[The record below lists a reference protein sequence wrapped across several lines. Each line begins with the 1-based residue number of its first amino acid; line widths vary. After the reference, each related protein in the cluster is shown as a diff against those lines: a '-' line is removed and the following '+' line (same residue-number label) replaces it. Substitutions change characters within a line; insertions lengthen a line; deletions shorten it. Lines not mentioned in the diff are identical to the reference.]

1 MTSNVPFINE
11 KFTFGYRFTRSYNHN
26 GTFQCWMVNGEF
38 TFASAV
44 YVLMMEIYAD
54 NINIALLKA
63 DLEATFPRVK
73 MLLSRDICS
82 RCFAKYFSSATVEL
96 IDWRASLIDLVE

>member
-1 MTSNVPFINE
+1 
-11 KFTFGYRFTRSYNHN
+11 
-26 GTFQCWMVNGEF
+26 
-38 TFASAV
+38 
-44 YVLMMEIYAD
+44 MEIHVD

-82 RCFAKYFSSATVEL
+82 RCCAKYFSSATVKL
-96 IDWRASLIDLVE
+96 IDWRASQIDLQAMMS